1 LQELVELHHFELF
14 FLVSTNRFWQYG
26 LVSDNI
32 DMFHCDIDLASLLL
46 YDVLLVVVVVIVV

>member
-1 LQELVELHHFELF
+1 VELHHFELF